1 MGSYFPFFIAIDAI
15 APMLSVI
22 ARPGAFI
29 ILVLRRIFSAAGVAR
44 ARFAAAHAGAGFRLG
59 VAGVVFAGKG
69 MGFIPVRD
77 VNAPVVIQRLQ
88 LRIGAVVAAGTGV
101 VGVPALFRA
110 GGGLRGMVEQVV
122 SQRRQL
128 RISAVVAAGAGVVG
142 VPADLGTG
150 SRLGLVVDQVV
161 VVGIYIAGIKGIY
174 LVCAIGTDPV
184 IFRRGCA
191 GGLGMH
197 IFRE

>member
-1 MGSYFPFFIAIDAI
+1 M
-15 APMLSVI
+15 
-22 ARPGAFI
+22 
-29 ILVLRRIFSAAGVAR
+29 AGVI
-44 ARFAAAHAGAGFRLG
+44 
-59 VAGVVFAGKG
+59 FAGKG
-69 MGFIPVRD
+69 MGFIPVRY
-77 VNAPVVIQRLQ
+77 VIAPVVSQRVQ
-88 LRIGAVVAAGTGV
+88 LRIGGVVAAGAGIVGLPAGLGAGGSLCVMGNRVVSQRVQLCIGGVVAAGAGV
-101 VGVPALFRA
+101 VGLPAGLDA
-110 GGGLRGMVEQVV
+110 GGSLCGMGNRVM

-128 RISAVVAAGAGVVG
+128 FISAVVAAGAGVVG

-184 IFRRGCA
+184 IFSRGCA